1 MSKFEKGISGNPG
14 GRPGGL
20 GRIRDIAQQHTE
32 NAIETLVRILN
43 SETAS
48 PSAQVAAASA
58 LLDRGYGRPEQSL
71 RASVGQIDLGEAL
84 QKMSERIQMEKVPE
98 KVVSP
103 DLASVPLLAS

>member
-20 GRIRDIAQQHTE
+20 GRIREIAQQHTE

-58 LLDRGYGRPEQSL
+58 LLDRGYGRPEQSVK
-71 RASVGQIDLGEAL
+71 ASLNQIDLGEAL
-84 QKMSERIQMEKVPE
+84 QRMSERVQQEKV
-98 KVVSP
+98 
-103 DLASVPLLAS
+103 DQA

>member
-20 GRIRDIAQQHTE
+20 GRIREIAQQHTE

-58 LLDRGYGRPEQSL
+58 LLDRGYGRPEQSVK
-71 RASVGQIDLGEAL
+71 ASLNQIDLGEVL
-84 QKMSERIQMEKVPE
+84 QRMSERVQQEKV
-98 KVVSP
+98 
-103 DLASVPLLAS
+103 DQA

>member
-1 MSKFEKGISGNPG
+1 MAQFEKGVSGNPG

-20 GRIRDIAQQHTE
+20 GRIREIAQQHTE

-58 LLDRGYGRPEQSL
+58 LLDRGYGRPEQSVK
-71 RASVGQIDLGEAL
+71 ASLNQIDLGEVL
-84 QKMSERIQMEKVPE
+84 QRMSERLQKEKV
-98 KVVSP
+98 
-103 DLASVPLLAS
+103 DQA

>member
-1 MSKFEKGISGNPG
+1 MSKFEKGTSGNPG

-20 GRIRDIAQQHTE
+20 GRIREIAQQHTE

-58 LLDRGYGRPEQSL
+58 LLDRGYGRPEQSVK
-71 RASVGQIDLGEAL
+71 ASLNQIDLGEVL
-84 QKMSERIQMEKVPE
+84 QRMSERVQQEKV
-98 KVVSP
+98 
-103 DLASVPLLAS
+103 DQA